1 MALNQVRA
9 GETLVHLI
17 EIFLPLN
24 SNDGTP
30 QSSDEFRRVR
40 EQLVDR
46 WGGVT
51 AFTRAP
57 AKGVCLQNGN
67 QRAEDEIVVF
77 EVMVK
82 RVDKLWWLSYKRD
95 LETQFSQQEILIRVT
110 AVGVIH

>member
-1 MALNQVRA
+1 MAVNQCW
-9 GETLVHLI
+9 GETDVHLI

-24 SNDGTP
+24 SNEGAP
-30 QSSDEFRRVR
+30 QPQEEFRRVR
-40 EQLVDR
+40 EQLVER

-51 AFTRAP
+51 AFTRTP
-57 AKGVCLQNGN
+57 AKGVSMQNGN
-67 QRAEDEIVVF
+67 ERADDEIIVY

-95 LETQFSQQEILIRVT
+95 LETRFHQQEILIRAT